1 MANAKEISLV
11 FMLRAQLDASMQQFS
26 TVGRQIKELEEQV
39 QKYNKTLSD
48 IEAYRK
54 QSKSL
59 SDMEAKLQEAAEQQ
73 REASRAHSEAI
84 NRHNAAKEAVQRHE
98 TEIERLN
105 SAITEEKLR
114 IKEEVADLRA
124 GKAGQDAINKAKQE
138 STHRIAELERQLQ
151 RETAEQKRS
160 EAALKQ
166 TDEAQRKATQAMNSA
181 QHAHDRLKEKTAQ
194 ERDALNQM
202 DKALRA
208 AKVDT
213 DDLAK
218 SEERLKEEAERT
230 NEKLERL
237 AAFENGVNA
246 LADRFNSLAAAATEA
261 NKVLE
266 PLMGFF
272 VDSARTAGNLE
283 YAISAVR
290 AVSGA
295 TQEETARMTE
305 AVREMG
311 RTTVYTAEEAAG
323 AMQNMALA
331 GWDPKQMIAG
341 LPAVVKLA
349 AASGEEIAQVTSIVS
364 DGMNAF
370 QLTGEQAAVKFA
382 DVLAK
387 AATSS
392 NTNVGLLGESLSY
405 VETTAGN
412 LGYSIEDVSV
422 ALAAMA
428 NNALKGGVSGSALN
442 TMLTRMSGANETA
455 AAEMERLGLSMYD
468 ATGQAK
474 PLLQFIGELR
484 TRFREFGDNAQE
496 AQISAYKLAGQRGMR
511 GLLAIVNQTDAQF
524 QALTE
529 DVYHFSGA
537 ADQISDIR
545 LENFN
550 GKLKLMED
558 AWTDL
563 KVTIG
568 NEFIPTASD
577 AVELLTDLTN
587 GANEFAE
594 NHGGLVRSIA
604 ATGGALKLMAD
615 GAIAAAPAMAAL
627 KFLLTGF
634 SAATLLPILGGVG
647 VAAVLAGAGVALFT
661 DESIQS
667 QREGSRFAKQLDKQA
682 DGLEKNREEAEQAA
696 RVYEKQREYAGRLID
711 GLDGLRDSY
720 KNGEITAA
728 EMQLKI
734 DELNAAL
741 PGLGLSFDAASG
753 NINKTTEE
761 LRAFNDELR
770 EGEEDAQ
777 ADFIETLL
785 SGLDDY
791 RASLAEAVQ
800 KRDELL
806 RSLKEKYGDKI
817 TVNDDYTIKVRSTTE
832 DINRHHITVGFLEQG
847 SLRDLNEQIER
858 YNGLIKDAEAE
869 LEEEEKKVRAKTLAK
884 MEALGI
890 EERFYDVYTT
900 TEDSLKKVAAAYQ
913 EVYAELGKAYDKQFA
928 ITEAVKEEKIGYDD
942 LLEAQRTQLQF
953 WNERAKNLKTI
964 QKAAQDAGV
973 DISVMWNELTTP
985 STSAAGMAE
994 ALAKEIQESGAGALK
1009 EYKDLYDKRVEAEQ
1023 AALQQATSV
1032 YQEEVDKALAEMEKN
1047 AVDAMKETG
1056 MPEAA
1061 RSAMSATFDTTLAE
1075 ISKGEGK
1082 VYAALKNA
1090 AERWKLAI
1098 LSGFDRTVSPYN
1110 GYVSTSALRGFASGT
1125 DNAPRGVALVGEE
1138 GPELMFLRGGEQI
1151 VPADKT
1157 REMLYRAV
1165 AEREQAENSRVIDFP
1180 HVKVA
1185 EYDSGGITVNVS
1197 PTYNVEAG
1205 ADADRLQAVFD
1216 RNNEQ
1221 LKRLILKTVEE
1232 AQRDARRRA
1241 FA

>member
-1 MANAKEISLV
+1 MAGSAKEYSLV

-54 QSKSL
+54 QSKYL
-59 SDMEAKLQEAAEQQ
+59 SEMEAKLQEAAEQQ

-84 NRHNAAKEAVQRHE
+84 NRHNAAKEAVQKHE
-98 TEIERLN
+98 AEIERLN
-105 SAITEEKLR
+105 SAIAEEKLR

-160 EAALKQ
+160 EAALKE

-194 ERDALNQM
+194 ERDVLKQM
-202 DKALRA
+202 DEALRA

-218 SEERLKEEAERT
+218 SEERLKEEAEQT

-246 LADRFNSLAAAATEA
+246 LADRFNSLAAAANEA

-272 VDSARTAGNLE
+272 VDSTRTAGNLE
-283 YAISAVR
+283 YAVSAVR

-349 AASGEEIAQVTSIVS
+349 AASGEEIAQVTGIVS

-412 LGYSIEDVSV
+412 LGYTIEDVSV

-442 TMLTRMSGANETA
+442 TMLTRMSGANEVA
-455 AAEMERLGLSMYD
+455 AAEMERLGLSMYG
-468 ATGQAK
+468 ANGQAK
-474 PLLQFIGELR
+474 PLLQFLGELR
-484 TRFREFGDNAQE
+484 TRFREFSGNAQE

-511 GLLAIVNQTDAQF
+511 GLLALVNQTDEQF

-529 DVYHFSGA
+529 DVYNFSGA

-594 NHGGLVRSIA
+594 NHGGVVRGIA
-604 ATGGALKLMAD
+604 ATGGVLWGVANA
-615 GAIAAAPAMAAL
+615 AIAAAPAVAAL
-627 KFLLTGF
+627 KYALLGLGA
-634 SAATLLPILGGVG
+634 STLLPVLATVGVG
-647 VAAVLAGAGVALFT
+647 AGLIGAGVALYGSKAHQATLEGTRFRREL
-661 DESIQS
+661 DEEIGTEQ
-667 QREGSRFAKQLDKQA
+667 ELI
-682 DGLEKNREEAEQAA
+682 EKNRELLDAMNEGD
-696 RVYEKQREYAGRLID
+696 EKYATRGNLID
-711 GLDGLRDSY
+711 QY
-720 KNGEITAA
+720 IE
-728 EMQLKI
+728 
-734 DELNAAL
+734 
-741 PGLGLSFDAASG
+741 DA
-753 NINKTTEE
+753 KK
-761 LRAFNDELR
+761 LR
-770 EGEEDAQ
+770 EAADDA
-777 ADFIETLL
+777 I
-785 SGLDDY
+785 
-791 RASLAEAVQ
+791 Q
-800 KRDELL
+800 KRDEFIQK
-806 RSLKEKYGDKI
+806 LKDSGHYGTRLDSI
-817 TVNDDYTIKVRSTTE
+817 TGQVTIDYGVMTSTE
-832 DINRHHITVGFLEQG
+832 RG
-847 SLRDLNEQIER
+847 SLDAYQKAAEEAEGAAAGLESEIER
-858 YNGLIKDAEAE
+858 LKAEQEAQTHAAMDELGVNEELFDVFARTESAAGNLAEAY
-869 LEEEEKKVRAKTLAK
+869 AK
-884 MEALGI
+884 I
-890 EERFYDVYTT
+890 
-900 TEDSLKKVAAAYQ
+900 YQ
-913 EVYAELGKAYDKQFA
+913 EVEKAYDKQFA
-928 ITEAVKEEKIGYDD
+928 MFELVEEKQAELDELGKALDSQADYWNEYAANLDALKEAANGADID
-942 LLEAQRTQLQF
+942 LSGMWAYLTSGSTDAAAAVAAMTDSIREGDTSELEALVGKYDAMIEARTKATEYATEGF
-953 WNERAKNLKTI
+953 DEI
-964 QKAAQDAGV
+964 QKKWAEVRKQIEDNVEGSEAYDAAYAAMGETFRGFLDGV
-973 DISVMWNELTTP
+973 DIGSSRVDT
-985 STSAAGMAE
+985 
-994 ALAKEIQESGAGALK
+994 ALAA
-1009 EYKDLYDKRVEAEQ
+1009 
-1023 AALQQATSV
+1023 
-1032 YQEEVDKALAEMEKN
+1032 
-1047 AVDAMKETG
+1047 
-1056 MPEAA
+1056 AA
-1061 RSAMSATFDTTLAE
+1061 R
-1075 ISKGEGK
+1075 
-1082 VYAALKNA
+1082 
-1090 AERWKLAI
+1090 RWKGTLTGTSTESRSR
-1098 LSGFDRTVSPYN
+1098 LMVS
-1110 GYVSTSALRGFASGT
+1110 STLYPDGQYASGT
-1125 DNAPRGVALVGEE
+1125 DSARRGIALVGER
-1138 GPELMFLRGGEQI
+1138 GPELVYMNGGEKVI
-1151 VPADKT
+1151 PADRT

-1165 AEREQAENSRVIDFP
+1165 AERERAERNSVIELP
-1180 HVKVA
+1180 RIA
-1185 EYDSGGITVNVS
+1185 ASESGGRGGPLEVTVKIEVS
-1197 PTYNVEAG
+1197 DNATPDTVHALFQHRDVIEG
-1205 ADADRLQAVFD
+1205 IV
-1216 RNNEQ
+1216 
-1221 LKRLILKTVEE
+1221 KRTIRD
-1232 AQRDARRRA
+1232 QGIDARRRA